1 MTFSFSPFR
10 PATLGLA
17 ALIAGGA
24 ATSAVACPDWSQSGA
39 PVAYSADEMWVPQSL
54 PVVAGGNVDLSA
66 CPIEGHG
73 WVITAPDFDLTVTDN
88 TAGRELEF
96 RVEAECDTVLL
107 VNDATGTWH
116 FNDDDGAN
124 LTSRIR
130 LTNAPAG
137 AYDIWV
143 GTFNQATCQ
152 AVLVLETFGGTTA
165 PGGAMAP
172 TAPDAP
178 ANMTGLRN
186 QVGET
191 LSFTVTGASS
201 GSVWGSDVYTDD
213 SSVARAAVHAGVLQ
227 VGETGVVEVTIL
239 PGQQTYS
246 GSSAN
251 GVQSSN
257 YGSWSG
263 SFSFAGAPAA
273 PSAPMAPANMT
284 GLRSQVGQTL
294 SFTVTGAAS
303 GSVWGS
309 GVYTDDSSVA
319 RAAVHAGVLQV
330 GETGVVQI
338 NILPGQ
344 QAYQG
349 SSAHD
354 VQSANYGTWSGSFSF
369 ANAAPAAPMPT
380 APTQGK

>member
-1 MTFSFSPFR
+1 MIFSFSPFR

-24 ATSAVACPDWSQSGA
+24 ATSALACPDWSQSGA
-39 PVAYSADEMWVPQSL
+39 PVAFSADEMWVPQSL
-54 PVVAGGNVDLSA
+54 PVVAGGNVDLST

-107 VNDATGTWH
+107 VNDATGAWH
-116 FNDDDGAN
+116 FNDDDGDS

-143 GTFNQATCQ
+143 GTFNQASCQ
-152 AVLVLETFGGTTA
+152 AALVLETFGGA
-165 PGGAMAP
+165 AMTP

-191 LSFTVTGASS
+191 LSFTVTGANS
-201 GSVWGSDVYTDD
+201 GSVWGSGVYTDD

-239 PGQQTYS
+239 PGQQSYA

-257 YGSWSG
+257 YGTWSG
-263 SFSFAGAPAA
+263 SYSFAGIPDAPE
-273 PSAPMAPANMT
+273 APMAPTNLT
-284 GLRSQVGQTL
+284 EYRGQVGETL
-294 SFTVTGAAS
+294 SFTVTGAGS

-309 GVYTDDSSVA
+309 GIYTDDSSVA

-330 GETGVVQI
+330 GETGVVQVM
-338 NILPGQ
+338 ILPGEQ
-344 QAYQG
+344 SYQG
-349 SSAHD
+349 STAHD
-354 VQSANYGTWSGSFSF
+354 VQSSNYGTWRGSYSF
-369 ANAAPAAPMPT
+369 VMPSASQPG

>member
-1 MTFSFSPFR
+1 MTYTFSSLR
-10 PATLGLA
+10 PAAFGLA

-24 ATSAVACPDWSQSGA
+24 ATSAAACPDWSLSGA
-39 PVAYSADEMWVPQSL
+39 PVAFSADEMWVPQSL
-54 PVVAGGNVDLSA
+54 PVVAGGNVDLST

-88 TAGRELEF
+88 SAARELEF
-96 RVEAECDTVLL
+96 RVEADCDTVLL
-107 VNDATGTWH
+107 VNDANGAWH
-116 FNDDDGAN
+116 FNDDDGDS

-130 LTNAPAG
+130 LTTAPAG

-143 GTFNQATCQ
+143 GTFNPASCQ
-152 AVLVLETFGGTTA
+152 AMLVLETFGGTSA
-165 PGGAMAP
+165 PGGAMTP
-172 TAPDAP
+172 SAPDAP
-178 ANMTGLRN
+178 GDMTGYRA

-201 GSVWGSDVYTDD
+201 GSVWGSGVYTDD
-213 SSVARAAVHAGVLQ
+213 SSVARAAVHAGVVQ
-227 VGETGVVEVTIL
+227 VGETAVVDVTVL
-239 PGQQTYS
+239 PGQQTYQ

-251 GVQSSN
+251 GVESSN

-263 SFSFAGAPAA
+263 SFSFGGVPAE
-273 PSAPMAPANMT
+273 PEAPMAPANLT
-284 GLRSQVGQTL
+284 GLRSQVGETL

-369 ANAAPAAPMPT
+369 VTAPSAAPMPT